1 MIRSEID
8 VLTPQTLAEALE
20 LRRQHQDA
28 KIIAGGSDLIV
39 QLRDGIVRA
48 NQLLNISSLKELRFI
63 RTDRDRIQIGS
74 LTTYSELINS
84 QVIRK
89 HAWPL
94 AQAARQI
101 GATQL
106 QNTATIGGNLGNAS
120 PAGDSIP
127 PLYALDTTIIT
138 RSVMGR
144 REIPIDQFYLGY
156 RKTALLPDELIEQ
169 LYFRPLQPDD
179 ASAYLKLGLR
189 GANAISIVD
198 VAVALRQRNISSF
211 SNARVALGAV
221 APTVKRAL
229 NSEKILQ
236 ARPLDR
242 EVFRKAAI
250 LAAEDANPIDDIRAS
265 AEYRLNAVSSLVYQA
280 LCIAVFGE

>member
-8 VLTPQTLAEALE
+8 VLTPQTLDEALE

>member
-8 VLTPQTLAEALE
+8 VLTPQTLDEALE

-138 RSVMGR
+138 HSVMGR

>member
-1 MIRSEID
+1 LIRSEID
-8 VLTPQTLAEALE
+8 VLTPQTLDEALE